1 MSSLKSL
8 SDIEDDVST
17 TKQMSAASAQSTT
30 QEISEQTDAITD
42 KKVNENTYNNTF
54 FCKNS
59 FSCIWVIFC
68 FVQIK
73 RLSKSQTWFS
83 IGAMALHMDNGSL
96 H

>member
-42 KKVNENTYNNTF
+42 KKVNENTYNDTF
-54 FCKNS
+54 FARIL
-59 FSCIWVIFC
+59 FHVF
-68 FVQIK
+68 
-73 RLSKSQTWFS
+73 
-83 IGAMALHMDNGSL
+83 G
-96 H
+96 